1 MPGGYC
7 PLPMQLRSGPDGV
20 SAAAWN
26 RVASDLAHAARTAPF
41 AVMRFHWDGSAMT
54 LADYVGRNG
63 VGWDADGS
71 IDNVITPT
79 HVSGS
84 RYRFAYT
91 WTDDSGR
98 VHPFRISRVKV
109 TPIGSDHLVIAED
122 IGTWKTDGVSIEF
135 RTYIL
140 GTYGAP
146 VVSSHEDVIVQVW
159 ADESASWH
167 VYGGLETKCDST
179 ELPPA
184 AAYYE
189 VIRDGLGTAYN
200 CTPGTLVD
208 AEVCAEARAVAAF
221 HREATRIPLDAIP
234 GTATGNLDKWAELLQ
249 VDRTGRDD
257 DEVRALCAARYAG
270 MGLAFVDLAA
280 VEAAAS
286 EAMGPFYLS
295 VEVDTSS
302 GLAHVSDYTAIG
314 SDYSAYILDQ
324 FDLGGGCW
332 TSGRSNIIIRCRV
345 PGSSER
351 EDYLRRAH
359 TEVPRVLRRLIPAT
373 ATWSVA
379 AGEWVLDSSSLD
391 IDTTLS

>member
-7 PLPMQLRSGPDGV
+7 PLPLQLRSGPDGI

-26 RVASDLAHAARTAPF
+26 RMASDLAHASRTAPF
-41 AVMRFHWDGSAMT
+41 AVMRLHWNGAARI
-54 LADYVGRNG
+54 LPDYVGRNG
-63 VGWDADGS
+63 VGWDADVS
-71 IDNVITPT
+71 IDAVTTPT
-79 HVSGS
+79 RINNSKWTFP
-84 RYRFAYT
+84 RT

-109 TPIGSDHLVIAED
+109 TPIASDHLVIAED
-122 IGTWKTDGVSIEF
+122 IGTWMVDGVSIEV
-135 RTYIL
+135 RTWIRS
-140 GTYGAP
+140 GSNM
-146 VVSSHEDVIVQVW
+146 VVSVQEDVIVQVW
-159 ADESASWH
+159 ADESTSWH

-179 ELPPA
+179 GLPPA

-189 VIRDGLGTAYN
+189 VIRDRLGTAYN
-200 CTPGTLVD
+200 CQPGTLVD

-221 HREATRIPLDAIP
+221 HREADRIPLDAMP
-234 GTATGNLDKWAELLQ
+234 GTATGNLEQWAKLLQ

-257 DEVRALCAARYAG
+257 DEVRALCATRYAG
-270 MGLAFVDLAA
+270 LGLAFVNLAA
-280 VEAAAS
+280 VEAAAA
-286 EAMGPFYLS
+286 EAMGSFYLS

-302 GLAHVSDYTAIG
+302 GLNHVSDYTAIG
-314 SDYSAYILDQ
+314 RGYSDYIRDQ

-379 AGEWVLDSSSLD
+379 AGEWVLDSSALD